1 MSWKAKTP
9 SLVVVVLWSIPVAL
23 SVALTAAFG
32 TTPPDGSVTVPLI
45 APRNVCAF
53 PPTASDNTTRI
64 AKTRRFIVSTPPLIE
79 IELTTDS
86 TRVSRPAGAR
96 LEKSKS
102 MPSHMTNR
110 SHSAECSNSVV
121 ENKDK
126 PPGPARPLRFNK
138 TIQLYGQYGYGV

>member
-53 PPTASDNTTRI
+53 TPTASDNTTRI
-64 AKTRRFIVSTPPLIE
+64 AKTRRFIVSTPPYRDR
-79 IELTTDS
+79 TN
-86 TRVSRPAGAR
+86 
-96 LEKSKS
+96 
-102 MPSHMTNR
+102 NR
-110 SHSAECSNSVV
+110 SEERRVGKECRYRWVQ
-121 ENKDK
+121 E
-126 PPGPARPLRFNK
+126 
-138 TIQLYGQYGYGV
+138 Q